1 MLRRLYFAT
10 YSEWKSLLFLPPI
23 SSKSRLG
30 AHLHFS
36 ESVLFCVCLYSEEK
50 EPNKPHWDVLRPP
63 CPPMPPM
70 SSHSH
75 IWAFPSVLSKTYSV
89 LFTIRFCFLAT
100 YFFFHTLL
108 EKSPL
113 MLSLLTQLVVPVMT
127 SKWILVLCFQ
137 KCF

>member
-1 MLRRLYFAT
+1 MPLIQNGSPCFSCLPSLPSLDWEPTFIFLRV
-10 YSEWKSLLFLPPI
+10 
-23 SSKSRLG
+23 SSSVYVYILKRKNLTNHIG
-30 AHLHFS
+30 MFYALHA
-36 ESVLFCVCLYSEEK
+36 
-50 EPNKPHWDVLRPP
+50 PP
-63 CPPMPPM
+63 CPPM

-75 IWAFPSVLSKTYSV
+75 IWVFPSVLSKTYSV

-113 MLSLLTQLVVPVMT
+113 MLSLLTQLVVPVMA